1 MKKIL
6 FIACSI
12 CSINA
17 FAQVT
22 ANDELKNLVHASF
35 EYFPQVKEVE
45 NTILIAE
52 EKLEATKINLPTVSA
67 DAMYNYLRPKIEIEF
82 PLGPEGEIK
91 NIQFVPVHNV
101 NTAVTGNYTLFDFGR
116 LKSAIEKA
124 KTNVQLAKDNAG
136 VAKAELASKVATIY
150 YNIVYYKKAIAIED
164 SVLAYL
170 GDNRSIIESKLRNG
184 DAIRIDLLNIQANI
198 DAEMNRKVDLQNALQ
213 KQLNLLAYTT
223 GTSNISGMA
232 FDFNTP
238 GANADEMLSEALRL
252 NPSFNVA
259 NTKIQ
264 LARDE
269 AETIKLTDKPT
280 VNVHAGAGFKNGYIP
295 EIGNVRFN
303 YLAGVSLNVPI
314 YDGGKTKKQITIAET
329 LVKQNQ
335 LSLQTLSSTFR
346 IDIEQALTDIN
357 TNLQRIENTASQVAL
372 AKEGRTLAANRYLND
387 VGTNLEITNAATNV
401 QRAEFTRLQYEY
413 QLCLARIELA
423 RLTGYTFW

>member
-1 MKKIL
+1 MKKLL
-6 FIACSI
+6 FIACSL
-12 CSINA
+12 CTVST

-22 ANDELKNLVHASF
+22 TNDELKNLIHASF

-45 NTILIAE
+45 NTILTAE

-67 DAMYNYLRPKIEIEF
+67 DATYNYIRPKIEIEF

-101 NTAVTGNYTLFDFGR
+101 NIAVTGNYTLFDFGR

-164 SVLAYL
+164 SVLTYL

-198 DAEMNRKVDLQNALQ
+198 DAELNRKVDMQNALQ
-213 KQLNLLAYTT
+213 KQMNLLAYTT
-223 GTSNISGMA
+223 GSSNISGMT
-232 FDFNTP
+232 FDFNLP
-238 GANADEMLSEALRL
+238 SANADEMLAEALHL
-252 NPSFNVA
+252 NPAFNVA

-314 YDGGKTKKQITIAET
+314 YDGGKTEKQITIAET
-329 LVKQNQ
+329 MVKQNQ

-346 IDIEQALTDIN
+346 KDIEQALTDIN

-372 AKEGRTLAANRYLND
+372 AKEARTLAANRYLND
-387 VGTNLEITNAATNV
+387 VGTNLEIINAATNV

-423 RLTGYTFW
+423 RLTGYTYW